1 MAKSRIDSMIS
12 RIGRVSLICYVLEF
26 EPFFV
31 KRSVFERKAG
41 VDSMNV
47 CGQWRNREWP
57 CSCVSK

>member
-12 RIGRVSLICYVLEF
+12 RIGRVSLVCYVLEF

-47 CGQWRNREWP
+47 CGQW
-57 CSCVSK
+57 